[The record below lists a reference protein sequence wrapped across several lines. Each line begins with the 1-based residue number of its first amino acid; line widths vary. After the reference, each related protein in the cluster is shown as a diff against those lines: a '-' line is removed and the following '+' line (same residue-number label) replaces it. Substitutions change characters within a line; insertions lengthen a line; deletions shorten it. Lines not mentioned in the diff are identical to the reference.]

1 MNAGEDVLVFYNDKS
16 SFNQFVEIMK
26 KYKEETLHDTQ
37 PLIYHI
43 ELVKLLSCCT
53 MGKNVYTE
61 IKCNSLLSLDDIVTM
76 ICHPD
81 CIPEV
86 KEVSPVLL
94 RKNKI
99 KLKRSI
105 FSFLGICRIS

>member
-1 MNAGEDVLVFYNDKS
+1 MVFYNDKT
-16 SFNQFVEIMK
+16 SFNQFLEIMQ
-26 KYKEETLHDTQ
+26 KYKDGTLANLQ

-76 ICHPD
+76 ICHPQ

-86 KEVSPVLL
+86 KEVS
-94 RKNKI
+94 R
-99 KLKRSI
+99 
-105 FSFLGICRIS
+105 F